1 MPSSWLLSTC
11 RNRLVSF
18 PSALSRMVKLQ
29 ILYQTGITK
38 QFKWVCNIIFMS
50 SESKQMEIK
59 SLENFSCRHTPE
71 TNLTSILTITN
82 ISSITLDYE
91 GFDFGGNGFLFRF
104 ILDQTYTDTILAG
117 HSVILNMS
125 IFAKFVEPA
134 MTHWIG
140 CEFPN
145 CGKWWHWH
153 KLYMGIR
160 IPKLRGKKSIY
171 FHLPKQDC
179 DPVEL
184 FSG

>member
-1 MPSSWLLSTC
+1 
-11 RNRLVSF
+11 
-18 PSALSRMVKLQ
+18 
-29 ILYQTGITK
+29 
-38 QFKWVCNIIFMS
+38 
-50 SESKQMEIK
+50 MEIK